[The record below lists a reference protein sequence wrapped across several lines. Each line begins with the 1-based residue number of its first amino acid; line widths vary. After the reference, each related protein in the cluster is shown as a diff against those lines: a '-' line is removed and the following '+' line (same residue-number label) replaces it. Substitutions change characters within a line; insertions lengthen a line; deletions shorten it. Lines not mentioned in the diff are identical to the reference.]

1 MKRISLIANSSL
13 QYYKFETEIN
23 LDFGKNNKI
32 YFHEPFDTLSLNFIL
47 DPLIKNNNG
56 EENCYRYQELI
67 DNDFIINEKIKQEA
81 DLSQLESIQVFYEEN
96 NLKKA

>member
-32 YFHEPFDTLSLNFIL
+32 YFSGKEFKGILIYTGQIDELLSFKYGDLPYRTLRFEFETFKLEQF
-47 DPLIKNNNG
+47 
-56 EENCYRYQELI
+56 QELVI
-67 DNDFIINEKIKQEA
+67 VMHWA
-81 DLSQLESIQVFYEEN
+81 DWNSR
-96 NLKKA
+96 